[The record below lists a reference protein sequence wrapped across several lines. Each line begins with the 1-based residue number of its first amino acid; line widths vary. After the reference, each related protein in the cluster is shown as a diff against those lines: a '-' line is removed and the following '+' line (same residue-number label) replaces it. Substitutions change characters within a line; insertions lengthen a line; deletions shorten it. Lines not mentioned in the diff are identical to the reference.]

1 MKTVKTDLYEYFGI
15 SKDEGANGEL
25 ASYIAED
32 YLGNG
37 ALRPA
42 VLIMPG
48 GAYAYTSPREAE
60 PIALR
65 FLSAG
70 FNAFVLYYTVDKPFP
85 TQLVEAD
92 LAMLY
97 LRDNAEELGIKKDKI
112 ACIGFSAG
120 GHLAATLGTIPC
132 GYGSKG
138 EKIVEKASG
147 LSEEDLKK
155 LFRPDALVLCYPV
168 ILTDHR
174 SHKGSVDT
182 VTGGDNG
189 LIEALSLEKRVD
201 RDTPPTFIWHTA
213 DDNAVPAINSI
224 EFAKK
229 LSENGVKYSLRIY
242 AQGSHGISLCDE
254 QTAAKNYNVSPDVC
268 RWSDEAVEFLRFS
281 GFIIG

>member
-1 MKTVKTDLYEYFGI
+1 MKIVKTDLYEYFGI
-15 SKDEGANGEL
+15 RKDRGLNGEL
-25 ASYIAED
+25 VSYIAED
-32 YLGNG
+32 YVKKG

-48 GAYAYTSPREAE
+48 GGYTHLSPREAE
-60 PIALR
+60 PVAFR

-97 LRDNAEELGIKKDKI
+97 LRDNAEELGVKKDKI
-112 ACIGFSAG
+112 ACLGFSAG

-132 GYGSKG
+132 GYGVKG
-138 EKIVEKASG
+138 EKIVEKAARLSG
-147 LSEEDLKK
+147 EGLKK

-174 SHKGSVDT
+174 SHRGSVDV

-229 LSENGVKYSLRIY
+229 LAEKGVKYSLRIY
-242 AQGSHGISLCDE
+242 AKGVHGVSLCDE
-254 QTAAKNYNVSPDVC
+254 QSSAEKYEVSPDVC

-281 GFIIG
+281 GFTIG